1 MCFLRVLNDAM
12 AKKWQKRHEKW
23 AKDNDIT
30 VPYLQIIYL
39 NHEESR
45 LHNIFPYVTLK
56 VELARGSFGKRFP
69 RAKAVISSRR
79 EEEACLTCL
88 SIMYLKNGCI
98 WSLGIR
104 SPMLRSG
111 LGLALLPPWQ
121 IRSCKFKPKYW
132 EDEPCLWWGN
142 SILLLNVS
150 APKHHWTIEDI
161 KKWHTGAHQHL
172 NPEAC
177 WKVPSHRSRKVFNGN
192 LGLKTRSLTH
202 SQVFT
207 SFASAAAITEVQ
219 NSSSLWGSPCIGCT
233 LTAFRKPLL
242 SGNLN

>member
-88 SIMYLKNGCI
+88 SIMYLKKWMYMITWNSVTHAALRPWTCSTSAMADSKLQI
-98 WSLGIR
+98 QAKVLG
-104 SPMLRSG
+104 G
-111 LGLALLPPWQ
+111 WALSMVGKL
-121 IRSCKFKPKYW
+121 
-132 EDEPCLWWGN
+132 
-142 SILLLNVS
+142 
-150 APKHHWTIEDI
+150 H
-161 KKWHTGAHQHL
+161 
-172 NPEAC
+172 
-177 WKVPSHRSRKVFNGN
+177 
-192 LGLKTRSLTH
+192 
-202 SQVFT
+202 
-207 SFASAAAITEVQ
+207 SAA
-219 NSSSLWGSPCIGCT
+219 
-233 LTAFRKPLL
+233 
-242 SGNLN
+242 